1 MSVIALLLVLS
12 AQQLP
17 EPFETEWNRAFPTIV
32 ERPDGA
38 RLSVPAGFEVSV
50 FAEGLSN
57 PRRLALAPN
66 GDVFVAETGFG
77 RVLILRDA
85 DGDGV
90 AERRETFATG
100 LERPFGMAFLDGF
113 LYVGNNDA
121 VVRFPYVAGQLRA
134 QGVPEHVVD
143 LPVESDA
150 LDHETAQRLGIDVS
164 RTRAE
169 RLGIDDRR
177 VELIERSD
185 HPTSGFRHTTR
196 NLIFGPDGRKMYV
209 AAGSATNA
217 KPGTDPRRAAISEYN
232 TDGSGHR
239 VFAGGLRNPVPMA
252 FYPESSTLWTAVHE
266 RDHLGDEL
274 APDFVTSVVDGGFY
288 GWPYAYTGPNPEPL
302 LNGARPDL
310 IEKTI
315 VPDVLLPAHAA
326 PMGLAF
332 YTGEQFP
339 ETYRN
344 SAFVALRG
352 SVNRPYL
359 VGYKVVRI
367 PFENGMPS
375 GPPEDFLTGFILRDD
390 ETRALSTYIGPSPE
404 KEVWGRPVDVLQSAD
419 GSLLVAE
426 DGANR
431 IFRVWYSGDG
441 R

>member
-1 MSVIALLLVLS
+1 MTVIALLLVLS
-12 AQQLP
+12 VQQLP
-17 EPFETEWNRAFPTIV
+17 EPFETEWTRAFPTIV
-32 ERPDGA
+32 ERPA
-38 RLSVPAGFEVSV
+38 AATLSVPAGFEVSV
-50 FAEGLSN
+50 FADELSN
-57 PRRLALAPN
+57 PRHMALAPN
-66 GDVFVAETGFG
+66 GDVFVAESRSGEI
-77 RVLILRDA
+77 LLLRDA

-90 AERRETFATG
+90 AERRETFATA

-121 VVRFPYVAGQLRA
+121 VVRFPYVPGQLRA

-150 LDHETAQRLGIDVS
+150 LDIETAERLGIDVS

-169 RLGIDDRR
+169 RLGIDDSR
-177 VELIERSD
+177 VEQIERSD
-185 HPTSGFRHTTR
+185 HPTRGFRHWTR
-196 NLIFGPDGRKMYV
+196 NLIFGPAGRKMYV
-209 AAGSATNA
+209 AVGSSTNA
-217 KPGTDPRRAAISEYN
+217 KPGTDPRRAAISAYN
-232 TDGSGHR
+232 ADGSGHR
-239 VFAGGLRNPVPMA
+239 VFAGGLRNPVAMA
-252 FYPESSTLWTAVHE
+252 FYPESSTLWTVVHE

-288 GWPYAYTGPNPEPL
+288 GWPYAYIGPNPEPL

-310 IEKTI
+310 VEKTI

-339 ETYRN
+339 ETYHN
-344 SAFVALRG
+344 SAFVALHG

-359 VGYKVVRI
+359 VGDSVVRI
-367 PFENGMPS
+367 PFENGKPS
-375 GPPEDFLTGFILRDD
+375 GPPEDFLTGFIVRDD
-390 ETRALSTYIGPSPE
+390 ETRSLSSFSSPAPE

-419 GSLLVAE
+419 GSLLVA
-426 DGANR
+426 DDAGNR